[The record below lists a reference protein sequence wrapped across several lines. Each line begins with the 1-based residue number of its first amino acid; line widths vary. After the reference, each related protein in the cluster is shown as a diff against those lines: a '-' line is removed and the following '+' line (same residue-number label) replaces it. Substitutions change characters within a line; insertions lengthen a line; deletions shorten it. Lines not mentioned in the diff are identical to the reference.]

1 MASLKRDASGN
12 YILRFRAGGRGSRFV
27 RRNLGDVSYKDA
39 SDRAA
44 KILAEEKTRRAGDPN
59 LTFADLAKEYQ
70 KTHSPNIAE
79 SSQDRVADTV
89 RVHLKPFFGEMK
101 VDRIRPLD
109 VERFR
114 RLRLDAG
121 AAPATVNREW
131 AILKAIFNRAEAWGL
146 IDRNPIRRG
155 AVKLLPTEGGRLSFF
170 EVEEWGR
177 FISAFDDPS
186 RWEAHVRNVTRL
198 GPVKVGKAA
207 PEERRYGGGRRP
219 DSEATAAYL
228 KLLQSTRPVF
238 ETLLLTGSRLGE
250 VLSLTW
256 DAVDLRREIVTFRQQ
271 KTRRLK
277 TVPISD
283 DLAAVLKALPRGVGA
298 ASVFKRPDGKPFYAM
313 EVQRAFALAKK
324 LSSGIRP
331 TLRLHD
337 LRHTFASWLA
347 TRGTPLRTIQELLG
361 HADVRMT
368 IRYAHLAPAHLR
380 AAVETIGTIL
390 AESRTNESDDE
401 KIRALNV
408 RLSGNS
414 GEAG

>member
-1 MASLKRDASGN
+1 MPSLKRDASGS
-12 YILRFRAGGRGSRFV
+12 YVVRFRVRGRGSREV
-27 RRNLGDVSYKDA
+27 WRSLGDVSYKEA
-39 SDRAA
+39 ADRAA
-44 KILAEEKTRRAGDPN
+44 KILAEEKARRAGDPN
-59 LTFADLAKEYQ
+59 VTFSDLAREYE

-79 SSQDRVADTV
+79 SSQNRVADTV

-101 VDRIRPLD
+101 VDAIRPLD

-170 EVEEWGR
+170 EVEEWER

-256 DAVDLRREIVTFRQQ
+256 DAVDLPREIVTFRQQ

-277 TVPISD
+277 TVPISND
-283 DLAAVLKALPRGVGA
+283 FSAVLKALPRSVGA
-298 ASVFKRPDGKPFYAM
+298 ASVFKRPDGKPFYSM
-313 EVQRAFALAKK
+313 ELQRAFALAKK
-324 LSSGIRP
+324 LSGIRP

-390 AESRTNESDDE
+390 AESRVNQSDDE